1 MKDLEKRLAWLKEFK
16 AWTEAGELDKMI
28 AETEQKIE
36 ALKRALDGQA

>member
-28 AETEQKIE
+28 ADTKQMIE
-36 ALKRALDGQA
+36 DLKRSLDGQV

>member
-28 AETEQKIE
+28 QETEEQIE